1 MTIVVGIFSP
11 IDVFVVTNMKNKF
24 VATFILLAAGLVF
37 NDVASVEAKP
47 FTKRQ
52 IRQIR
57 QALPQLSIEGPDAVY
72 RCHGT
77 FSNYKEPQQC
87 IKAREIKD
95 LSYNICRTNLFPMA
109 CDTVSYINQ
118 AEMNAIRNEGPDNA
132 MRAIGGGPSLG
143 GGPVDNAI
151 RSLGD

>member
-1 MTIVVGIFSP
+1 MSIVVSIFSP
-11 IDVFVVTNMKNKF
+11 IDVLVVTNMKNNF
-24 VATFILLAAGLVF
+24 VATFILLAAGLIF

-47 FTKRQ
+47 TKRQ

-57 QALPQLSIEGPDAVY
+57 QALQQLSIEGPDAVY

-77 FSNYKEPQQC
+77 FSNYKDPQQC
-87 IKAREIKD
+87 INAREIKD
-95 LSYNICRTNLFPMA
+95 LSYNYCKTNQFPMA
-109 CDTVSYINQ
+109 CDALSYINQ
-118 AEMNAIRNEGPDNA
+118 AEMNTMRNDAQDNA

-143 GGPVDNAI
+143 GGPVDNAM

>member
-1 MTIVVGIFSP
+1 
-11 IDVFVVTNMKNKF
+11 MKNNF

-47 FTKRQ
+47 TKRQ
-52 IRQIR
+52 IRQ
-57 QALPQLSIEGPDAVY
+57 ALQQLSIEGPDAVY

-77 FSNYKEPQQC
+77 FSNYKDPQQC

-95 LSYNICRTNLFPMA
+95 VSYNLCTTNQFPMA
-109 CDTVSYINQ
+109 CDALSYINQ

-132 MRAIGGGPSLG
+132 MRAIGAGDNMKSLG
-143 GGPVDNAI
+143 NSVQDYSIKA
-151 RSLGD
+151 LGD